1 MSLNQPV
8 LQSKTHLN
16 KSKTIIQKKKKTDN
30 PGIRILNMGQNKGL
44 QDNSEENARVLTCQ
58 AKVWRAA
65 RTEVTQARVALDKG
79 ARYWDFT
86 T

>member
-58 AKVWRAA
+58 ATGLEGSQDRSDLG
-65 RTEVTQARVALDKG
+65 QG
-79 ARYWDFT
+79 GSG
-86 T
+86 